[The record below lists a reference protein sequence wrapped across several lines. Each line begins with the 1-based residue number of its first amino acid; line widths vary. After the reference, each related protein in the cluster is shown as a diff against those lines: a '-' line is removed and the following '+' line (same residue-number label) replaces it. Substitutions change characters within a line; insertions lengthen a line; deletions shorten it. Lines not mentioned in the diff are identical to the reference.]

1 MHEVLLFRIH
11 AALASFGMVAV
22 GEQRPSQTHPAKS
35 QVIGLVAA
43 ALGMRRD
50 EEARLAQLANGLG
63 MAVLQIAD
71 GTMLRDYHTAQV
83 PSQSDL
89 NKAPHASRRDELRAA
104 PRQELNTILSTRDYR
119 SETVHVVALWRRA
132 DELPTLNAI
141 KIALEQPA
149 FVPYV
154 GRKSCPLSLP
164 MAPQVVQA
172 DSLKAAFDAELA
184 GFQTQ
189 WIQLNGGRQPS
200 SRQPLSQHP
209 TWIFWEDGDDQDPP
223 SGLDPMQT
231 HSRNDA
237 SLSRRRWQFGARLE
251 HIAAWNP
258 QEARP

>member
-1 MHEVLLFRIH
+1 MHEVLLFRIY
-11 AALASFGMVAV
+11 AALASFGTVAV

-43 ALGMRRD
+43 ALGIRRD

-63 MAVLQIAD
+63 MAVLQVAD
-71 GTMLRDYHTAQV
+71 GSLLRDYHTAQV

-89 NKAPHASRRDELRAA
+89 NKAPHSSRRDELRAA

-119 SETVHVVALWRRA
+119 CETVHVVALWRRA
-132 DELPTLNAI
+132 AELPTLAAI
-141 KIALEQPA
+141 QAALEQPV

-172 DSLKAAFDAELA
+172 DSLNAAFAAELA
-184 GFQTQ
+184 GFHTR
-189 WIQLNGGRQPS
+189 WLQLNSGRKPS

-209 TWIFWEDGDDQDPP
+209 TWLFWEDGNTLDPP
-223 SGLDPMQT
+223 AGLVSMQT
-231 HSRNDA
+231 HSRHDA

-251 HIAAWNP
+251 HIAAWTG
-258 QEARP
+258 QEAQP